1 MKIQIFRF
9 LRLILG
15 GDILR
20 PSIFLNVENRLQ
32 RSKLSPKAGTT
43 GWTSHHLS
51 RFAGEHEPDALSAG
65 IFATGHRCATPP
77 NSESIQAGFKQAP
90 PKAVSSYQK
99 RKASN
104 LIQRFN
110 DHLTVAGVDLHCPL
124 PGMAYDLRGNINAN
138 MRYRY
143 TLRQCR
149 LTAPDELQILFV
161 RRFIAFPKLCRHHLA
176 GFTDVVDH
184 RRVAVVLFI
193 RELSCA
199 LVRFDHRSVYAK
211 VIFLRL

>member
-1 MKIQIFRF
+1 MLGQCED
-9 LRLILG
+9 LRIYSYEWY
-15 GDILR
+15 R
-20 PSIFLNVENRLQ
+20 N
-32 RSKLSPKAGTT
+32 
-43 GWTSHHLS
+43 LS
-51 RFAGEHEPDALSAG
+51 RFAGEYEPDALSAG
-65 IFATGHRCATPP
+65 IFATGHRRATLPE
-77 NSESIQAGFKQAP
+77 SESIQEGFKQAP
-90 PKAVSSYQK
+90 PEAVSSYQK

-199 LVRFDHRSVYAK
+199 LVRFDHRNVYAK